1 MRAPNRSSLSVAG
14 AREIVRRPDF
24 RRTIIYGLLFV
35 LCVSSVPW
43 VGGVHSPHLSVRIA
57 AIALA
62 VLGAGL
68 GATSVHSLAG
78 EVSRLVAVSGGLST
92 AGTLRWLITAA
103 GYLLVLVAVL
113 AAVAVPVQ
121 QLVVSGA
128 ITGVILG
135 IAAQQSLSNAFA
147 GLTLL
152 FSRPFAV
159 GDYITLRSG
168 GLGGQYDGEVA
179 AIGLT
184 FTTLHTAEGPLHLPN
199 SAVLAAATGPRDR
212 PADPAGILVAAHPSS
227 ALALPVG
234 KDAATHN

>member
-1 MRAPNRSSLSVAG
+1 MRAPIHPTITVAN
-14 AREIVRRPDF
+14 ARQIVRRPDF
-24 RRTIIYGLLFV
+24 RRAIVCGVLFMFGA
-35 LCVSSVPW
+35 SAVPW
-43 VGGVHSPHLSVRIA
+43 IGGVHSPHLGVRLT
-57 AIALA
+57 AIAVAVLAA
-62 VLGAGL
+62 VLGAT
-68 GATSVHSLAG
+68 AVHSLAG

-92 AGTLRWLITAA
+92 AGTLRWLITAV
-103 GYLLVLVAVL
+103 GYVLVLVTVL
-113 AAVAVPVQ
+113 ATIAVPVQ
-121 QLVVSGA
+121 QLLVSGA
-128 ITGVILG
+128 ITGVIIG

-184 FTTLHTAEGPLHLPN
+184 FTMLHTAEGPINLPN

-212 PADPAGILVAAHPSS
+212 PQEHPSGLVTTGS
-227 ALALPVG
+227 WSVP
-234 KDAATHN
+234 TSRPRP